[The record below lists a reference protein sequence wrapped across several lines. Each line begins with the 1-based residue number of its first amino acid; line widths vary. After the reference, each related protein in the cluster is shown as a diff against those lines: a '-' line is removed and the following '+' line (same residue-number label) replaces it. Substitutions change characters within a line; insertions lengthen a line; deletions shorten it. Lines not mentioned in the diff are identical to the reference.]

1 MNPNQDP
8 TVVAG
13 SGSGNAPEPEST
25 ADAATVVL
33 PAGSTQMSSG
43 QATSILPGA
52 AASTSRSAL
61 PSVGDLLGPYVID
74 SKLGE
79 GGMGCVYLTHH
90 RENQDEIRAIKVISP
105 EMANDSF
112 FVETFVREARV
123 LSRMTG
129 HDALVKYFFFDRR
142 ADGLV
147 YIVMEFVGG
156 VSLGERLNKK
166 GKLTPAEVRALMTR
180 CAEGLSTL
188 HQRKIIHR
196 DLKPDNIILPDGLP
210 EQAKIVDFGIAKA
223 SELGKTVVEQGGF
236 VGTPHYASPE
246 QLYGRLIDERSD
258 IYSLGLVLAH
268 AATGKSL
275 RAGLAPHEI
284 LKASEALP
292 DLSAVPRELRD
303 DLTRMLQPDPRNRP
317 ASMDELLGA
326 KPGGGGPKRG
336 LMIGGGAV
344 AALLVAGGIAAV
356 MLSKPSTSNNKP
368 AVATTAEAA
377 KTGPTATAAS
387 GPAEPSEPA
396 KTTTPSP
403 ATTPSPSLES
413 IAAGLTTQLSQ
424 FDCATLIAKP
434 EDGKIALDGF
444 VQSESDKS
452 RATAQAEQASGR
464 PVVSRLQ
471 VLQFPF
477 CAVKQLAT
485 TFPSQGDIQILP
497 SHVDRQFRIGDLI
510 ALTVTPPRGVTH
522 GWLTVE
528 LIDAEGNI
536 GQQLPVAGSTAPGSD
551 GLFNSGDPI
560 RVGFPGSPSTVT
572 AEDPPGPMMMLAIY
586 SEKRLQVAP
595 KDGEAI
601 RAYLPRLRDAV
612 AAAGGSTSADT
623 VMIDVVKARTSQ

>member
-13 SGSGNAPEPEST
+13 SGSGNAPEPESS

-33 PAGSTQMSSG
+33 PAGGTQMSGG

-52 AASTSRSAL
+52 AASASRSAL
-61 PSVGDLLGPYVID
+61 PSIGDLLGPYVID

-90 RENQDEIRAIKVISP
+90 RENKDEIRAIKVISP

-147 YIVMEFVGG
+147 YIVMEFVEG
-156 VSLGERLNKK
+156 VSLGDRLNKK

-188 HQRKIIHR
+188 HHRKIIHR
-196 DLKPDNIILPDGLP
+196 DLKPDNIILPDGHP

-258 IYSLGLVLAH
+258 VYSLGLVLAH

-284 LKASEALP
+284 LKASESLP

-326 KPGGGGPKRG
+326 KQGGGSSKRG
-336 LMIGGGAV
+336 LIIGGGAV
-344 AALLVAGGIAAV
+344 VALLVAGGITAV
-356 MLSKPSTSNNKP
+356 MLSKSP
-368 AVATTAEAA
+368 APVATTAETG
-377 KTGPTATAAS
+377 KTPTTTVAPVPAT
-387 GPAEPSEPA
+387 PSEPA
-396 KTTTPSP
+396 KTTPPAPAATPSQ
-403 ATTPSPSLES
+403 SLES
-413 IAAGLTTQLSQ
+413 IAANLTTQLSQ

-452 RATAQAEQASGR
+452 RATAQAEQVAGR
-464 PVVSRLQ
+464 PVISRLQ

-477 CAVKQLAT
+477 CAIKQLAA
-485 TFPSQGDIQILP
+485 TFPGQGDIQILP
-497 SHVDRQFRIGDLI
+497 SHVDREYRIGDLI
-510 ALTVTPPRGVTH
+510 ALTVTPPRGVTK

-536 GQQLPVAGSTAPGSD
+536 APQLPVPGSTAPGSD
-551 GLFNSGDPI
+551 GSFNTGNPI
-560 RVGFPGSPSTVT
+560 RVGWPGSPNTVT
-572 AEDPPGPMMMLAIY
+572 AEDPPGPIMMLAIY
-586 SEKRLQVAP
+586 SEKRLAVLP
-595 KDGEAI
+595 KDGETI

>member
-13 SGSGNAPEPEST
+13 SGGAGAPEPDVS

-33 PAGSTQMSSG
+33 PAGGTQMSM

-52 AASTSRSAL
+52 PTTPRSAL

-74 SKLGE
+74 RKLGE

-90 RENQDEIRAIKVISP
+90 RENTDEIRAIKVISP
-105 EMANDSF
+105 EMANDTF

-142 ADGLV
+142 DDGLV
-147 YIVMEFVGG
+147 YIVMEFVSGL
-156 VSLGERLNKK
+156 SLGDRLNKQ
-166 GKLTPAEVRALMTR
+166 GKMTPAEVRALMTR
-180 CAEGLSTL
+180 CAQGLSTL

-196 DLKPDNIILPDGLP
+196 DLKPDNIILPDSLP

-223 SELGKTVVEQGGF
+223 SELGKTVVESGGF

-284 LKASEALP
+284 LRASESLP

-303 DLTRMLQPDPRNRP
+303 DLTKMLQPDPRNRP

-326 KPGGGGPKRG
+326 KPNSSGSNRGLIAAGIVAGLLLVGGGGALLLSKKPTADQTAPVTATQPA
-336 LMIGGGAV
+336 AV
-344 AALLVAGGIAAV
+344 AKQPAAV
-356 MLSKPSTSNNKP
+356 PAGPSIESM
-368 AVATTAEAA
+368 AA
-377 KTGPTATAAS
+377 ALTG
-387 GPAEPSEPA
+387 
-396 KTTTPSP
+396 
-403 ATTPSPSLES
+403 
-413 IAAGLTTQLSQ
+413 QLAQ
-424 FDCATLIAKP
+424 FDCAKLVASA
-434 EDGKIALDGF
+434 ENGGIALDGF

-452 RATAQAEQASGR
+452 RAIAQAEQGTGR
-464 PVVSRLQ
+464 PVTSRVE

-477 CAVKQLAT
+477 CAIKQLAG
-485 TFPSQGDIQILP
+485 TFPGQGDIQILP
-497 SHVDRQFRIGDLI
+497 SHVDRQYRVGDLI
-510 ALTVTPPRGVTH
+510 ALTVTPPRGVTK
-522 GWLTVE
+522 GFLTVE
-528 LIDAEGNI
+528 LIDAEGNV
-536 GQQLPVAGSTAPGSD
+536 GQQLPVVGSTAPGSD
-551 GLFNSGDPI
+551 GSFTSGDPI
-560 RVGFPGSPSTVT
+560 RVGFPGSPSTIT

-586 SEKRLQVAP
+586 TDKRLSVSP
-595 KDGEAI
+595 KDGETI

-612 AAAGGSTSADT
+612 AAAGGNASADT
-623 VMIDVVKARTSQ
+623 VMIDVVKARP